1 MLSKEQQADAEW
13 CWPYADSVEEFH
25 IESRS
30 SNFVTKAGIYKDSE
44 NEKQLCFYIRD
55 MSTGMTFK
63 YHFNA
68 RWAGER
74 ESYEGFARMMINIIN
89 DAMIGQHKA
98 IAIKVR
104 ELDKQYDRL
113 LLTDNLR

>member
-1 MLSKEQQADAEW
+1 MTTKEQADDEW
-13 CWPYADSVEEFH
+13 CWPYTDKVTEFD
-25 IESRS
+25 IDRRT
-30 SNFVTKAGIYKDSE
+30 SNFVAKAGIYKDSA
-44 NEKQLCFYIRD
+44 NEQQLCFYIRD

-74 ESYEGFARMMINIIN
+74 ESYEDFARMMIDIIS